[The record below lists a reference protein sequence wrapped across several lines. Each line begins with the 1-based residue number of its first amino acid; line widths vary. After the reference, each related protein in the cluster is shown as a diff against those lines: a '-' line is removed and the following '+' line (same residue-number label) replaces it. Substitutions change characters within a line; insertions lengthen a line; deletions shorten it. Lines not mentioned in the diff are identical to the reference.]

1 MGPADT
7 AELTALGAFTA
18 AADAAKLG
26 SVGSNTSVGP
36 ADTAELTA
44 LGAFMAAA
52 DAAKLGSVGSNTS
65 VGAVTTTESSVL
77 GVLIAA
83 ADTANSGV
91 VGSNTSVGRTTVA
104 EAADTVESL
113 PVCDVLATTV
123 WAAPLDAAWLVT
135 VVGSTLEAIFRSAWL
150 RTAESLGCSTW
161 LVSVPLSESG
171 CCKSTAGKSLAAAS
185 ANNKKVSGRLCKLA
199 SISK

>member
-1 MGPADT
+1 
-7 AELTALGAFTA
+7 
-18 AADAAKLG
+18 
-26 SVGSNTSVGP
+26 
-36 ADTAELTA
+36 
-44 LGAFMAAA
+44 MAAA

-91 VGSNTSVGRTTVA
+91 VGSNTSVGRTTIA

-123 WAAPLDAAWLVT
+123 
-135 VVGSTLEAIFRSAWL
+135 
-150 RTAESLGCSTW
+150 
-161 LVSVPLSESG
+161 
-171 CCKSTAGKSLAAAS
+171 
-185 ANNKKVSGRLCKLA
+185 
-199 SISK
+199 